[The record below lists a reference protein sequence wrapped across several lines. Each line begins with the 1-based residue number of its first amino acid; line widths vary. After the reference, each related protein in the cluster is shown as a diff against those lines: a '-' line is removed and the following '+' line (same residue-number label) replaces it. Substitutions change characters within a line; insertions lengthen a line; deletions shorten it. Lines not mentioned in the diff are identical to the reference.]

1 MYLVLSAFT
10 SSPVSL
16 VATTR
21 ASAFEGNTSI
31 VQMTEENTRIK
42 VGCELRKKV
51 ENIKMISFLVC
62 TDTLSFAVV
71 NSGMEIGCTCGT

>member
-21 ASAFEGNTSI
+21 ASAFEGNTNI
-31 VQMTEENTRIK
+31 VQMTEENTRIQA
-42 VGCELRKKV
+42 GGELREKV
-51 ENIKMISFLVC
+51 ENIKIISFLVC
-62 TDTLSFAVV
+62 TATLSFADV
-71 NSGMEIGCTCGT
+71 IGRMKIG